1 MTFELYAVNSAVI
14 LTIFFVVAF
23 LFLETGYR
31 LGRKSKIL
39 SSDPIKSQ
47 FSAIQGSLLGLIS
60 LLLGFTF
67 SLANHHYDKR
77 SEAVVVEANAIG
89 TAYLRAHAL
98 PDSVR
103 KETLTTLGTYVDV
116 RIQANQL
123 SLTNE
128 AARKPMLREA
138 SQLRAKL
145 WNLAMLSLKDDDRVS
160 TTGSYIQGLNDL
172 IDAFGERDEIINRH
186 VPQFVILVFFVT
198 FVLAAGVLGYTSGAA
213 DHRPTMAVN
222 GYMIIIVIL
231 FGMII
236 DLDRPRR
243 GFIQVSQQ
251 NMLDLQEEI
260 RTGP

>member
-14 LTIFFVVAF
+14 IAILVVIAFVV
-23 LFLETGYR
+23 LEAGYR
-31 LGRKSKIL
+31 FGRKRKVL
-39 SSDPIKSQ
+39 PSDPIKSQ

-98 PDSVR
+98 PESVR
-103 KETLTTLGTYVDV
+103 KETLTVLRNYVDV
-116 RIQANQL
+116 RVQANQL
-123 SLTNE
+123 SL
-128 AARKPMLREA
+128 ADDVSRSSLLRDA
-138 SQLRAKL
+138 GRLRVRL
-145 WNLAMLSLKDDDRVS
+145 WDLALQSIKDDDRVS
-160 TTGSYIQGLNDL
+160 TTGYYLQALNEL
-172 IDAFGERDEIINRH
+172 IDSYGERAEIINRH
-186 VPQFVILVFFVT
+186 VPQFVILVFIVT
-198 FVLAAGVLGYTSGAA
+198 FVLASGVLGYTSGAA

-231 FGMII
+231 FSMII

-260 RTGP
+260 RTAP